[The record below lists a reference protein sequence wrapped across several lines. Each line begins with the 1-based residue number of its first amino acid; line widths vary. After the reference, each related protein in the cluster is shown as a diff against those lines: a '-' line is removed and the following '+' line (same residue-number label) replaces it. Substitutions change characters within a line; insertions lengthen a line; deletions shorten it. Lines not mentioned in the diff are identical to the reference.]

1 MATRPI
7 SPQDHERIAAAIRA
21 AEAKTD
27 GEIYCVVAHAS
38 DGYFFPAAFM
48 ATSGM
53 LIVSLA
59 VAYGLEAWWLSIRLP
74 HFVVAQLLALACVL
88 VLLWAL
94 PGLRIHLVPR
104 RLRYQAAHDNAIKQF
119 LARNVHLTTAR
130 TGVLVFVSI
139 AERYA
144 EVVAD
149 SGIDAKVGQH
159 VWDGVVRDLTA
170 ACRRRPARRRLRQGD
185 RAGRR
190 GAGRAFP
197 GHVGRHQ
204 RTRRPSGRDLSPF
217 RIVCRRSRQRC
228 RSLVRKRSA
237 SCHGLLQIGRC
248 GFMVNKS

>member
-7 SPQDHERIAAAIRA
+7 GPQDHERIAQAIRT
-21 AEAKTD
+21 AESKTD

-48 ATSGM
+48 ASLGT

-74 HFVVAQLLALACVL
+74 HFVIAQLLALASVL

-104 RLRYQAAHDNAIKQF
+104 RLRYQAAHANAIRQF
-119 LARNVHLTTAR
+119 LARNVHRTAAR

-144 EVVAD
+144 EVIAD
-149 SGIDAKVGQH
+149 SGIDSRVGQH
-159 VWDGVVRDLTA
+159 VWDGVVRDLIA
-170 ACRRRPARRRLRQGD
+170 QAGNDRLAEGFIRAIESVGSVLAEHFPVSPGD
-185 RAGRR
+185 SNELDD
-190 GAGRAFP
+190 
-197 GHVGRHQ
+197 H
-204 RTRRPSGRDLSPF
+204 
-217 RIVCRRSRQRC
+217 
-228 RSLVRKRSA
+228 LVE
-237 SCHGLLQIGRC
+237 I
-248 GFMVNKS
+248 